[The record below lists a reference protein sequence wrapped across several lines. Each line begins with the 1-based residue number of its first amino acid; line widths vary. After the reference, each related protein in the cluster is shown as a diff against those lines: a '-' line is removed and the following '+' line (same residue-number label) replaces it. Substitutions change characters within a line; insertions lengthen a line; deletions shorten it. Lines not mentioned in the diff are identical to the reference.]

1 MAIKTYKWSV
11 RLKNSKTGKWTSS
24 KEYNSFKDL
33 AIAIGSYLDDHPETP
48 VTINKRPSWV

>member
-1 MAIKTYKWSV
+1 MAIKTYKWSL

-24 KEYNSFKDL
+24 KEYDSFKDL
-33 AIAIGSYLDDHPETP
+33 AIAVGSYLDDHPEVP